1 MPPQMHGS
9 TAAQL
14 RITWLGHAT
23 FVLHTPGGV
32 DMVIDPWLTTN
43 PACPEASK
51 RIRRAD
57 VVLVTHGH
65 ADHIGGLPAL
75 KQLWPDCPG
84 VIGEG
89 DAGKLTD
96 AVANLSANYGMP
108 LICAPADRL
117 VAQGDIVEAAGLEF
131 EVRETP
137 GHSAGHVVFV
147 GRQTDPITVFGGDV
161 LFQGSVGRVDFPD
174 GNFEQLELSITNQ
187 LFTLPDETV
196 VLPGHGPATTIG
208 QERQFNPFVG
218 QNRLA

>member
-1 MPPQMHGS
+1 MNSMELLVVISEMFGQNTFIASLPGRDDCIVVDPGLQPDDIV
-9 TAAQL
+9 AAMAEHKL
-14 RITWLGHAT
+14 
-23 FVLHTPGGV
+23 
-32 DMVIDPWLTTN
+32 N
-43 PACPEASK
+43 PAM
-51 RIRRAD
+51 I
-57 VVLVTHGH
+57 LVTHGH

-75 KQLWPDCPG
+75 KQIWPHCPV

-131 EVRETP
+131 EVREAP

-147 GRQTDPITVFGGDV
+147 CRQTDPITVFGGDV

-174 GNFEQLELSITNQ
+174 GNFEELELSITNQ

-196 VLPGHGPATTIG
+196 VLPGHGPATTVG